1 RGPLRPSEAMRGR
14 ARSLSPSEGERAG
27 VRGGASLANFRTWWP
42 KANSFEKKW
51 VAGSV
56 IAFGISLLGLL
67 IYASCKPGLEQH
79 LRDVGFPDPAMAAQ
93 IAGFSIREVGFF
105 IVFLALTLGL
115 LILVMSGRFAGPR
128 ARWGGI
134 LLGVLLVVD
143 LSRANLSWI

>member
-1 RGPLRPSEAMRGR
+1 VAQSQSLRE
-14 ARSLSPSEGERAG
+14 
-27 VRGGASLANFRTWWP
+27 
-42 KANSFEKKW
+42 KW

-79 LRDVGFPDPAMAAQ
+79 LRNVGFPDPAMAAQ
-93 IAGFSIREVGFF
+93 MAGFSIREVRLF

-115 LILVMSGRFAGPR
+115 LILVMSGRFTGPR

-134 LLGVLLVVD
+134 LLGFCWW
-143 LSRANLSWI
+143 WI